1 MLDGFRSE
9 QETALALERRTI
21 VERALL
27 LLDEVGMDG
36 LSTRRLAAELGVKG
50 PSLYWHFKSMGEL
63 FDQMAE
69 VLLETALPAP
79 DAFPH
84 DWRAWLADGA
94 RGIRRAA
101 LSHRDGARLLAVSN
115 PPGDSPHL
123 NFAAMTGRLRAEG
136 FRGREAVATLMSL
149 GRYARGWALYEQT
162 APARPVDSDEA
173 FEFGL
178 QAMIA
183 GIALQVPAASQPN
196 GRASDAHL
204 RPA

>member
-1 MLDGFRSE
+1 M
-9 QETALALERRTI
+9 ALERKVI
-21 VERALL
+21 VERALD

-50 PSLYWHFKSMGEL
+50 PSLYWHFKNMREL
-63 FDQMAE
+63 FDHMAE
-69 VLLETALPAP
+69 ALLETALPSP
-79 DAFPH
+79 DAFPS

-101 LSHRDGARLLAVSN
+101 LSHRDGARLMASATPTGKSTV
-115 PPGDSPHL
+115 L
-123 NFAAMTGRLRAEG
+123 NLPAMTGRLQSEG
-136 FRGREAVATLMSL
+136 FRYREAHRTLIGL
-149 GRYARGWALYEQT
+149 GRYAMGWAFYEQLT
-162 APARPVDSDEA
+162 PTRPVNAEDA

-183 GIALQVPAASQPN
+183 GIALKVPAASLA
-196 GRASDAHL
+196 RSHRL